1 MFKIFKKI
9 KDAIMSL
16 FGVNGQLSIDTSNV
30 FINGNK
36 SDLSVRQ
43 LSWTEYSNLVKNNAC
58 ISNVLYVVENDCVDA
73 FNMQIKNVADPTDSQ
88 DVVTLGY
95 LKNNFDTNSKYV
107 TKDELSANMI
117 SIMKNLLNRV

>member
-1 MFKIFKKI
+1 
-9 KDAIMSL
+9 MSL

-58 ISNVLYVVENDCVDA
+58 ISNVLYVVENDHVDA

-95 LKNNFDTNSKYV
+95 LKNNFDMNSKYV

>member
-58 ISNVLYVVENDCVDA
+58 ISNVLYIVENDCVDA

-95 LKNNFDTNSKYV
+95 LKNNFGTNSQYV

>member
-107 TKDELSANMI
+107 TKDELSASMI

>member
-30 FINGNK
+30 FVNGNK

-58 ISNVLYVVENDCVDA
+58 ISNVLYIVENDCVNA

-107 TKDELSANMI
+107 TKDELSASMI

>member
-58 ISNVLYVVENDCVDA
+58 ISNVLYIVENDCVDA

-117 SIMKNLLNRV
+117 QIMKNLLNRV